1 MFTRYVPI
9 HDTLSLKY
17 NDLLTQF
24 TLIVEVDVVEIEGA
38 KITNEHII
46 WLYISKVESFIEWQ
60 LHSLLH
66 FTFTTPINLIF

>member
-1 MFTRYVPI
+1 MCIRYVFI

-46 WLYISKVESFIEWQ
+46 WLYISKVESLNADYTLCCI
-60 LHSLLH
+60 LHLPPRL
-66 FTFTTPINLIF
+66 T